1 MSVEEKTGAHAA
13 PVQPK
18 PKHGRRIA
26 VALIAV
32 VVLLG
37 IAYAAGYYYF
47 GTHFVPGTT
56 VNGTDVS
63 NLDEAALAARADEAG
78 EGWKAALTGADGFSL
93 AVAASDIDLT
103 VDGEALAEAAK
114 AETDPAYWLYDL
126 VEPQEIVT
134 DEAVTYDED
143 KLSQV
148 VNAAVED
155 YNATAQ
161 GPTDA
166 APAYDEAE
174 KKFTVTP
181 ETPGTQLNAEAVE
194 AAASE
199 AVYELKDEVELT
211 DDALVQPKVTADN
224 DKLVDAVEKANGMLA
239 LDIPLTANGK
249 EAAHVTG
256 EVAAGWIT
264 FGDGFAVSLDT
275 DAITSWANDQ
285 LAASVART
293 DETHVY
299 GIDAAAAAAAIA
311 DALQNGKTDP
321 IEVPTTVLQ
330 ELPPATE
337 GASKLGRHI
346 DVNLTTQFARMYDDG
361 GNVIWYSYIV
371 SGNTGE
377 GRSTPTGTFAIN
389 SGKGRNQTL
398 VGMDENGD
406 GEPDYESKV
415 TYWMPFVGN
424 AVGLHDASWRSKFGG
439 TIYQWNG
446 SHGCVNLPTAK
457 AAELYDLTR
466 VGDKVIVHW

>member
-1 MSVEEKTGAHAA
+1 M
-13 PVQPK
+13 QPK

-26 VALIAV
+26 VALIVV

-37 IAYAAGYYYF
+37 IAYAAGYLYF

-56 VNGTDVS
+56 VNGADVS
-63 NLDEAALAARADEAG
+63 YLDVPTLAARADEAG

-166 APAYDEAE
+166 APAYDESA
-174 KKFTVTP
+174 KQFAITP
-181 ETPGTQLNAEAVE
+181 ETAGTQLNAEAVQAAAAE
-194 AAASE
+194 AAD
-199 AVYELKDEVELT
+199 ELKGKVELT
-211 DDALVQPKVTADN
+211 DDALVQPAVTSDN
-224 DKLVDAVEKANGMLA
+224 DKLVNGVEAANKMLA
-239 LDIPLTANGK
+239 LDIPLTVNGA

-256 EVAAGWIT
+256 DLTAGWIT
-264 FGDGFAVSLDT
+264 FGDDFAPALNA
-275 DAITSWANDQ
+275 DAITAWANDQ
-285 LAASVART
+285 LTSSVART

-299 GIDAAAAAAAIA
+299 GIDAAATAAAVA

-321 IEVPTTVLQ
+321 IEIPTQVLE

-337 GASKLGRHI
+337 GARDLGRHI

-389 SGKGRNQTL
+389 SGKGRKTRPWSAWTRTATASRTTRARSPIGCPL
-398 VGMDENGD
+398 WAIPSACTTRAGAASSAVPSTNG
-406 GEPDYESKV
+406 
-415 TYWMPFVGN
+415 TAAT
-424 AVGLHDASWRSKFGG
+424 AV
-439 TIYQWNG
+439 
-446 SHGCVNLPTAK
+446 
-457 AAELYDLTR
+457 
-466 VGDKVIVHW
+466 